1 MTTTVSAYAATN
13 KWGSNAPLTKT
24 TIERR
29 AVGPADVAIDIK
41 FAGICHSDLH
51 TVSAEW
57 GEVTFPIV
65 PGHEIAGLVTEV
77 GSEVT
82 KYKVG
87 DRVGVGCF
95 VDSCRE
101 CENCKAGDEQYCNNP
116 GMIGTYNGVGRDGNP
131 TQGGYSDAI
140 VVDENYV
147 LRIPDSIP
155 LDKAAPLLCAGIT
168 TYSPLR
174 HWGAGP
180 GKRVAVIG
188 LGGLGHLGVKLA
200 AAMGAEVAV
209 LSQSL
214 KKMEDGLRLGAS
226 EYYATSDPDTFKK
239 LTGSFDLILNTVSA
253 NLDMADYLGLLKLD
267 GTLVEL
273 GLPEHPMPVPAG
285 VLIFGRRRL
294 SGSLIGGIRETQEML
309 DFCAEHD
316 VAPEIEV
323 IEASYVNE
331 AYERMLASDVRYRF
345 VIDNATI

>member
-1 MTTTVSAYAATN
+1 MTTTVSGYAATAP
-13 KWGSNAPLTKT
+13 WGSDAPLTKT

-29 AVGPADVAIDIK
+29 DVGPADVAIDIK
-41 FAGICHSDLH
+41 FAGI
-51 TVSAEW
+51 
-57 GEVTFPIV
+57 
-65 PGHEIAGLVTEV
+65 VTEV
-77 GSEVT
+77 GSDVT
-82 KYKVG
+82 KYQVG

-101 CENCKAGDEQYCNNP
+101 CEYCTAGEEQYCNNP
-116 GMIGTYNGVGRDGNP
+116 GMVGTYNGVGRDGKP

-174 HWGAGP
+174 HWGAGE

-200 AAMGAEVAV
+200 KAMGAEVAV
-209 LSQSL
+209 LSQTL

-239 LTGSFDLILNTVSA
+239 LRGSFDLILNTVSA
-253 NLDMADYLGLLKLD
+253 NLDMGDYLGLLKLD

-273 GLPEHPMPVPAG
+273 GMPENPMEVPASA
-285 VLIFGRRRL
+285 LIFGRRRL
-294 SGSLIGGIRETQEML
+294 SGSLIGGIKETQEML

-316 VAPEIEV
+316 VTPEIEV

-331 AYERMLASDVRYRF
+331 AYDRMLASDVRYRF

>member
-13 KWGSNAPLTKT
+13 KWGSDAPLTKT

-101 CENCKAGDEQYCNNP
+101 CENCKAGDEQYCDNP

-226 EYYATSDPDTFKK
+226 EYYATSDPETFKK

-273 GLPEHPMPVPAG
+273 GLPENPMPVPAG